1 MNMQILQWLLKN
13 RDVLLQVVAVAKTY
27 DKTKSYL
34 TQWEVV
40 DKIARLVLPILEAE
54 TIQPKLLSA
63 DMGWDYEDDGASA
76 MSAGADLH
84 ALGID
89 YKLILDVVIPII
101 IAILQALVGREE
113 E

>member
-27 DKTKSYL
+27 DKNKSYL

-54 TIQPKLLSA
+54 TIQPKLLA
-63 DMGWDYEDDGASA
+63 MDWDFEDDGASA